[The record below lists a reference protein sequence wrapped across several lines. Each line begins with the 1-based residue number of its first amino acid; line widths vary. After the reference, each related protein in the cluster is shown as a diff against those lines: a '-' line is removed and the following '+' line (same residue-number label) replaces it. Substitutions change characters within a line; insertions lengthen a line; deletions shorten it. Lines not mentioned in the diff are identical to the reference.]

1 MYMTQMRSDVSK
13 IMMMMRKN
21 LTVPLACKPSNTRK
35 ARLHQKKRELLVIDL
50 RKEEQLLA
58 ISVGSEGSARKT
70 SGLRK
75 IKKT

>member
-1 MYMTQMRSDVSK
+1 MRSDVSK
-13 IMMMMRKN
+13 IMMMMRMN